1 MPVSETTLNVKE
13 DPRIQR
19 VREAVNLAARII
31 EEECPAGRRK
41 SLALTELE
49 TAGMWAVK
57 SITVGP

>member
-1 MPVSETTLNVKE
+1 MPVSETTIDINE

-19 VREAVNLAARII
+19 IRHAINEAGRII

-41 SLALTELE
+41 ALALTELE

-57 SITVGP
+57 SVTVGP